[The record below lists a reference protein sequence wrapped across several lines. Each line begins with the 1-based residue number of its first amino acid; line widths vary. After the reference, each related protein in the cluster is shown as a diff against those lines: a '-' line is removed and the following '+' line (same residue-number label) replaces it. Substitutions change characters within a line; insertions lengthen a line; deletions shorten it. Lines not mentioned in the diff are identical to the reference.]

1 MLKSLFFKHKP
12 EQGLVVRGSGLAMIA
27 ALLLFGCYG
36 LYYFVYSQGDLFK
49 NAIGGWMIVPLVDL
63 EINPALV
70 VALVVFCSGVFAAA
84 YFLGRPKTAD
94 LLIETET
101 ELAKVTWP
109 SWAET
114 VNASVVVIF
123 TTLFMAGLLFVFDVV
138 LRRLTG
144 IFL

>member
-12 EQGLVVRGSGLAMIA
+12 EQGLVVRGTGLAMIS

-36 LYYFVYSQGDLFK
+36 LYYFVYSKGEALKDALLT
-49 NAIGGWMIVPLVDL
+49 VPLVDL
-63 EINPALV
+63 EINVALI
-70 VALVVFCSGVFAAA
+70 VALVAFCGSVFITAHL
-84 YFLGRPKTAD
+84 LGRPKTAD

-101 ELAKVTWP
+101 ELQKVTWP

-123 TTLFMAGLLFVFDVV
+123 TTVFMAGMLFVFDVV

>member
-12 EQGLVVRGSGLAMIA
+12 EQGLVVRGTGLAMIS

-36 LYYFVYSQGDLFK
+36 LYYFVYSKGDFYK
-49 NAIGGWMIVPLVDL
+49 DPIGGWLTIPLVDL
-63 EINPALV
+63 DVNPALV
-70 VALVVFCSGVFAAA
+70 VALVVFSACVYLTA
-84 YFLGRPKTAD
+84 YLLGRPKTAD

-123 TTLFMAGLLFVFDVV
+123 TTVFMAGLLFMFDVV
-138 LRRLTG
+138 LRKLTG